1 MDLAFL
7 DFLQS
12 ITGPKVME
20 RFRKECQDDYV
31 DLLREFE
38 VKKRMVSPSLDART
52 TYRIPISLF
61 DIFRDMEDKEFKDA
75 VRERRELAE
84 QVSFIGDKMRLE
96 PIAAKSFFKN
106 TTEKIVDHL
115 KHLFSDSKAGEAS
128 SILMVGGFS
137 ESQMLCDVVQ
147 KAFPDKRVIMP
158 SEAGLAV
165 LKGAVIFGHNSS
177 VIKSRI
183 AKHTYGLKM
192 YKNYDPKVHPK
203 ERAFIDENNR
213 PTVRGCFDKLAE
225 IGQSVSPDEPA
236 ATKTYHPTSGCSAFI
251 VKLFASPEKNPMFV
265 DDPGCVLIGEMSV
278 DCLDA
283 KGRVGSAAVSLIFGG
298 TELMVHAVNNKTGEE
313 TKASFDFLQ

>member
-1 MDLAFL
+1 VDLAFL

-12 ITGPKVME
+12 ITGPNVME
-20 RFRKECQDDYV
+20 RFRKDCQDDYV

-61 DIFRDMEDKEFKDA
+61 DIFRDMEDKEFKEA
-75 VRERRELAE
+75 VRERGELAE

-115 KHLFSDSKAGEAS
+115 QHLFSDSKAGEAS

-137 ESQMLCDVVQ
+137 ESQMLCDAVQ

-165 LKGAVIFGHNSS
+165 LKGAVIFGHNSN

-183 AKHTYGLKM
+183 AKHTYGMKV
-192 YKNYDPKVHPK
+192 YRSFDPNKHPK
-203 ERAFIDENNR
+203 EKMFIDEKGKQR
-213 PTVRGCFDKLAE
+213 VQGCFDKLVE
-225 IGQSVSPDEPA
+225 IGQSVSPEIPA
-236 ATKTYHPTSGCSAFI
+236 ATKSYYPSQGHASFC
-251 VKLFASPEKNPMFV
+251 VKLFASSEPSPMFV
-265 DDPGCVLIGEMSV
+265 DDPGCVAIGEMSV
-278 DCLDA
+278 DCRDR
-283 KGRVGSAAVSLIFGG
+283 KGNIGSASVSLLFGG
-298 TELMVHAVNNKTGEE
+298 TELMVHAVHDQTGEE
-313 TKASFDFLQ
+313 TKACFDFLQ